1 MMELELG
8 LVPFDKNQIDDD
20 AMLANKIAS
29 ARQSSQMLIDA
40 ADQRI
45 QPRFSIEGTDR
56 PVPALIQ
63 LSRTLSEQLEADI
76 SNLPQDR
83 NYARRCNDLF
93 EEYNRQ
99 RYGLTKQHDSRNE
112 ASPKRRRN

>member
-1 MMELELG
+1 MELELG

-45 QPRFSIEGTDR
+45 
-56 PVPALIQ
+56 
-63 LSRTLSEQLEADI
+63 
-76 SNLPQDR
+76 
-83 NYARRCNDLF
+83 
-93 EEYNRQ
+93 
-99 RYGLTKQHDSRNE
+99 
-112 ASPKRRRN
+112 